1 MDHRLVRD
9 RRIDREAFKARKTE
23 IDAQF
28 AELEQRIEDAKVR
41 AALAADV
48 GSRADETRSFLDAE
62 SITEDIWERFV
73 KDVRMY
79 PEERMEIIWNFD
91 EE

>member
-48 GSRADETRSFLDAE
+48 GSRADETRSFLDVE
-62 SITEDIWERFV
+62 SMTEDI
-73 KDVRMY
+73 
-79 PEERMEIIWNFD
+79 
-91 EE
+91 